1 MKRFGHRERDALGV
15 IAAGGI
21 GTAICRRYVN
31 DGAQVS
37 IADTN
42 LGAGEIF
49 ATEIRNAGGLAKTYA
64 IDLADP
70 KAIKSFVAF

>member
-1 MKRFGHRERDALGV
+1 MWPYCYKLIDLAAELVALV
-15 IAAGGI
+15 LQSVVVMQ
-21 GTAICRRYVN
+21 TMVRCLYR
-31 DGAQVS
+31 
-37 IADTN
+37 DTN
-42 LGAGEIF
+42 LRAGEIF